1 MPLSTKTNGLYKI
14 INKNITFEV
23 FLIIYVS
30 LIILQEI
37 INIIFKHII
46 YTITIYDL
54 YLKIIRQFYINNIQL
69 RNY

>member
-46 YTITIYDL
+46 YTIMIYDL